1 MLLSADDAELF
12 FRLYRSLMWFVNDR
26 LRIVPDIGSP
36 DEFSALP
43 PKIRLEVRKIFLN
56 EAHLIESFV
65 NENPAN
71 LSEEETD
78 IVLSWK
84 HQVSGRF
91 YAFRQLK
98 KHMIFLP
105 ADGSLVAYGVV
116 ALTEPFESL
125 IGPHLPVMAETVLM
139 PFKDRIVYDGLLST
153 YNLSFGGGI
162 KRSLNDSYREA
173 KERLGIV
180 TSLPIES
187 VPIPASARKKSPKR
201 KTKTTAGSGSRD
213 VKPILEA
220 IVRLTNE
227 FCHEHLNDEYA
238 ELCRKLAEKL
248 SRKRPS
254 PLLSG
259 KPATWAAALYGP
271 LAG

>member
-43 PKIRLEVRKIFLN
+43 PKRRLEVRKVFLN

-78 IVLSWK
+78 IVFSWK

-139 PFKDRIVYDGLLST
+139 PFKDELST
-153 YNLSFGGGI
+153 TDYSVHITSRLVAASNG
-162 KRSLNDSYREA
+162 RS
-173 KERLGIV
+173 
-180 TSLPIES
+180 
-187 VPIPASARKKSPKR
+187 
-201 KTKTTAGSGSRD
+201 TTATVRRRSGWGSSRHC
-213 VKPILEA
+213 P
-220 IVRLTNE
+220 
-227 FCHEHLNDEYA
+227 LNRSRSRHRRE
-238 ELCRKLAEKL
+238 RSRRNGRRTRRQVLAPEM
-248 SRKRPS
+248 
-254 PLLSG
+254 
-259 KPATWAAALYGP
+259 
-271 LAG
+271 